1 MVLDGRY
8 PMRASPTAALI
19 AALFV
24 VPFQGAGA
32 QTHAYQLFGTYAD
45 QYGGPSL
52 VPHGG
57 TLTST
62 GYAFG
67 PNQALTLSNVFTPS
81 MSYTLVLHSS
91 FVDVNGWRKMVDFA
105 NLQSDMGFYNYF
117 GSSTLYFSNVY
128 GLNSYQPNVLATT
141 VMTRDVT
148 TDIVTWYVDGV
159 KQFQYTDGA
168 KYSEFTGPNG
178 VATFFEDDVVVPGD
192 QSEAGAGLVDYIGT
206 YDRVL
211 TDAEVANIVVPS
223 PEPGSLALA
232 VTGLIGI
239 ALIVRRKSLRRR

>member
-57 TLTST
+57 TLTPT
-62 GYAFG
+62 RYAFR
-67 PNQALTLSNVFTPS
+67 PNQALTPSHLFTPS

-91 FVDVNGWRKMVDFA
+91 LLDVNGWPE
-105 NLQSDMGFYNYF
+105 
-117 GSSTLYFSNVY
+117 NV
-128 GLNSYQPNVLATT
+128 GLS
-141 VMTRDVT
+141 
-148 TDIVTWYVDGV
+148 
-159 KQFQYTDGA
+159 QF
-168 KYSEFTGPNG
+168 
-178 VATFFEDDVVVPGD
+178 
-192 QSEAGAGLVDYIGT
+192 
-206 YDRVL
+206 
-211 TDAEVANIVVPS
+211 PS
-223 PEPGSLALA
+223 GLA
-232 VTGLIGI
+232 V
-239 ALIVRRKSLRRR
+239 

>member
-62 GYAFG
+62 RYAFG
-67 PNQALTLSNVFTPS
+67 ANQALTLSNVFTPS
-81 MSYTLVLHSS
+81 MSYTLLLPSS
-91 FVDVNGWRKMVDFA
+91 LVDVDGWRKMVE
-105 NLQSDMGFYNYF
+105 
-117 GSSTLYFSNVY
+117 
-128 GLNSYQPNVLATT
+128 LA
-141 VMTRDVT
+141 DLPSG
-148 TDIVTWYVDGV
+148 IGV
-159 KQFQYTDGA
+159 FQY
-168 KYSEFTGPNG
+168 
-178 VATFFEDDVVVPGD
+178 
-192 QSEAGAGLVDYIGT
+192 
-206 YDRVL
+206 
-211 TDAEVANIVVPS
+211 
-223 PEPGSLALA
+223 
-232 VTGLIGI
+232 
-239 ALIVRRKSLRRR
+239 

>member
-1 MVLDGRY
+1 MVLDSRY
-8 PMRASPTAALI
+8 PMRVSRTAALI

-24 VPFQGAGA
+24 VPFRGAGA

-67 PNQALTLSNVFTPS
+67 PNQALPLSNVFTPS

-105 NLQSDMGFYNYF
+105 NLQSDMGVYNYF
-117 GSSTLYFSNVY
+117 GSSTLDFSNVY
-128 GLNSYQPNVLATT
+128 EAHSYHPHL
-141 VMTRDVT
+141 
-148 TDIVTWYVDGV
+148 
-159 KQFQYTDGA
+159 
-168 KYSEFTGPNG
+168 P
-178 VATFFEDDVVVPGD
+178 
-192 QSEAGAGLVDYIGT
+192 
-206 YDRVL
+206 
-211 TDAEVANIVVPS
+211 
-223 PEPGSLALA
+223 
-232 VTGLIGI
+232 
-239 ALIVRRKSLRRR
+239 

>member
-62 GYAFG
+62 GYAVG
-67 PNQALTLSNVFTPS
+67 PNQALTLSNGFTPS
-81 MSYTLVLHSS
+81 MSHNPVLHLS
-91 FVDVNGWRKMVDFA
+91 FVG
-105 NLQSDMGFYNYF
+105 
-117 GSSTLYFSNVY
+117 VY
-128 GLNSYQPNVLATT
+128 RWA
-141 VMTRDVT
+141 
-148 TDIVTWYVDGV
+148 DIVD
-159 KQFQYTDGA
+159 
-168 KYSEFTGPNG
+168 
-178 VATFFEDDVVVPGD
+178 
-192 QSEAGAGLVDYIGT
+192 
-206 YDRVL
+206 
-211 TDAEVANIVVPS
+211 IVEVPS
-223 PEPGSLALA
+223 GN
-232 VTGLIGI
+232 
-239 ALIVRRKSLRRR
+239 

>member
-67 PNQALTLSNVFTPS
+67 PNQAPPPSNVFTPS

-91 FVDVNGWRKMVDFA
+91 FLDVDGWGKNGDFSK
-105 NLQSDMGFYNYF
+105 LQSDIGVYNYF
-117 GSSTLYFSNVY
+117 GPFPLYFSKM
-128 GLNSYQPNVLATT
+128 L
-141 VMTRDVT
+141 
-148 TDIVTWYVDGV
+148 
-159 KQFQYTDGA
+159 
-168 KYSEFTGPNG
+168 
-178 VATFFEDDVVVPGD
+178 
-192 QSEAGAGLVDYIGT
+192 
-206 YDRVL
+206 
-211 TDAEVANIVVPS
+211 
-223 PEPGSLALA
+223 
-232 VTGLIGI
+232 
-239 ALIVRRKSLRRR
+239 